1 MKAVR
6 PTAGR
11 VLLALFSIL
20 GDVDG
25 GRFLDLFAGT
35 GRVGLTALE
44 RGASV
49 TWVESLRERAQA
61 IERALPALPADARR
75 RAVVLSLEL
84 RRAVAWLG
92 KRGLQFDV
100 VFADPPYHEGWGAS
114 LLGVKGLEGLLAPG
128 GVLVAEHSVREELTL
143 TPAWELASRRDYGE
157 SRLSFLR
164 AAEARTDQAP
174 APNPV

>member
-25 GRFLDLFAGT
+25 RRFLDLFAGT

-61 IERALPALPADARR
+61 IERALPADARR

-100 VFADPPYHEGWGAS
+100 VFADPPYHEGWGVS
-114 LLGVKGLEGLLAPG
+114 LLGVRGLEGLLAQG

-174 APNPV
+174 APNLV

>member
-20 GDVDG
+20 GNVDG

-35 GRVGLTALE
+35 GRVGRAALE

-61 IERALPALPADARR
+61 IE
-75 RAVVLSLEL
+75 LSLI
-84 RRAVAWLG
+84 
-92 KRGLQFDV
+92 
-100 VFADPPYHEGWGAS
+100 HI
-114 LLGVKGLEGLLAPG
+114 
-128 GVLVAEHSVREELTL
+128 
-143 TPAWELASRRDYGE
+143 
-157 SRLSFLR
+157 
-164 AAEARTDQAP
+164 
-174 APNPV
+174 